1 VPEKKGE
8 GLGLKRSSR
17 ELGSGPLALHFSP
30 DRFPSYFHFPSRAGR
45 SIVLPGNMAEGALG
59 RRVTISVAALVALV
73 FVVGFVFVEN
83 LPGGGQKKT
92 KSKSCSKT

>member
-1 VPEKKGE
+1 
-8 GLGLKRSSR
+8 
-17 ELGSGPLALHFSP
+17 
-30 DRFPSYFHFPSRAGR
+30 
-45 SIVLPGNMAEGALG
+45 MAEGALG